1 MRDIGSN
8 RITGSEAILVASI
21 VWWFDQ
27 SMDLGKYVREALRGA
42 DPGRFTSRV
51 DYDLGEA
58 LSPDMPV
65 DKVVQ
70 SFWDLAK
77 NNATVK
83 HMVEQSVHARRGDDV
98 QEKMDETR
106 AFVRKTIVSEL
117 GSIVKESGFL
127 EEHAEAIRAAKR
139 RKIREKKN
147 GRET

>member
-27 SMDLGKYVREALRGA
+27 GMDLNKYVLEALEAA

-51 DYDLGEA
+51 DLDLGEA
-58 LSPDMPV
+58 LDPDIPV
-65 DKVVQ
+65 DKIVQ

-83 HMVEQSVHARRGDDV
+83 HMVEQSVHARKGEDV
-98 QEKMDETR
+98 AGKMGETR
-106 AFVRKTIVSEL
+106 AFVRKVIVSEL
-117 GSIVKESGFL
+117 GSMVKGSGFL
-127 EEHAEAIRAAKR
+127 EKNSDAIRSAKR
-139 RKIREKKN
+139 RKTREKN
-147 GRET
+147 GRPT